1 MLLPGL
7 DTRLNVR
14 LRLKAPPREPDPNK
28 TEGLGMLS
36 FNSVIGYGAPTKQN
50 TAAAHSDAL
59 GADEVRKTKRFYGWP
74 EDQTF
79 LVPDDVYGTFA
90 DGIGRRGAELSA
102 RWKVILN
109 TYATQHPQDADQLRC
124 NLNGELPAGWDSDL
138 PEFAADDKGIA
149 TREASG
155 KILNAIAPKLPWLV
169 GGAGDLAPSTKTK
182 LDYKSAGVLTAQSP
196 GGPAAPRRS

>member
-1 MLLPGL
+1 NTVTIEGHTDLAMSE
-7 DTRLNVR
+7 DVATRFKAYRWNVVR
-14 LRLKAPPREPDPNK
+14 LQDANDTAGFARAVEIFRRTKDRPTLIIV
-28 TEGLGMLS
+28 
-36 FNSVIGYGAPTKQN
+36 NSVIGYGAPTKQN

-149 TREASG
+149 TREA
-155 KILNAIAPKLPWLV
+155 
-169 GGAGDLAPSTKTK
+169 
-182 LDYKSAGVLTAQSP
+182 
-196 GGPAAPRRS
+196 